1 MAYNIGVGIASM
13 TEIMAVLEIELV
25 RTIHNSH
32 SLSIFTEQST
42 HTLFFHERSDI
53 SFNTWQDPGG
63 GKVPW
68 LSYMERGMWSWVFFS
83 QTSSMSQV
91 SVEINNQYLLSCQI
105 WLEKARRSYQVPKL
119 VCQHLNL
126 SSEQYHCWVR
136 EQDFVR
142 FWRTRATI
150 H

>member
-1 MAYNIGVGIASM
+1 MAYNIGVDLASM
-13 TEIMAVLEIELV
+13 AEIVAVLEIELV

-32 SLSIFTEQST
+32 SHQYLLDNLFT
-42 HTLFFHERSDI
+42 HCYFMRSDI
-53 SFNTWQDPGG
+53 SFNTWQDPEG

-68 LSYMERGMWSWVFFS
+68 LSCIKRGMSSWVFFS